1 MPRVRVAWVP
11 WRRAASS
18 ARTVSCTSGPLNGTP
33 NTPSSRVSVPVP
45 PRIVA
50 SGIRADL
57 HRGALGPGDRAAD
70 EHQVA
75 VGDQLD
81 DGEPA
86 LGHAAAAHL
95 ARSADA
101 LEHARGGRR
110 GADRARG
117 AHVVRA
123 VGLGAGGEVVALD
136 RALKALA
143 LRGPGDLHGL
153 PDLEGLHRH
162 GVAHRELA
170 RLVAELADVAQR
182 RRVGLPEVA
191 ELGAGERL
199 LAHGAEPE
207 LDGLVAVR
215 VVGSDAE
222 HGTRA
227 GLEHGDALDLSV
239 VEEALGHPELL
250 GEDRGHR
257 RSYPKASRISMS
269 TPAGRWSS
277 RWSESTVFG
286 VGWWMSI
293 RRLCVRISKC
303 SWESLSLKGERTT
316 VYRFFSVGSGT
327 GPETVAPVRVAVST
341 ISLAAV
347 SMADAS

>member
-50 SGIRADL
+50 SGICTDL

-70 EHQVA
+70 EHQVP

-110 GADRARG
+110 GADRARR

-123 VGLGAGGEVVALD
+123 VRLRTGGGVLGLD
-136 RALKALA
+136 RALEALPLGLAGDLDGLADLERLDRDGVADGQLAGLVAELGEVARRRGTRLLEVPQLA
-143 LRGPGDLHGL
+143 LGERLL
-153 PDLEGLHRH
+153 
-162 GVAHRELA
+162 AHAAERELA
-170 RLVAELADVAQR
+170 RLVA
-182 RRVGLPEVA
+182 
-191 ELGAGERL
+191 
-199 LAHGAEPE
+199 
-207 LDGLVAVR
+207 VR
-215 VVGSDAE
+215 VVRADPG
-222 HGTRA
+222 HRTGA
-227 GLEHGDALDLSV
+227 GLEHGDALD
-239 VEEALGHPELL
+239 A
-250 GEDRGHR
+250 
-257 RSYPKASRISMS
+257 A
-269 TPAGRWSS
+269 
-277 RWSESTVFG
+277 F
-286 VGWWMSI
+286 VG
-293 RRLCVRISKC
+293 
-303 SWESLSLKGERTT
+303 
-316 VYRFFSVGSGT
+316 
-327 GPETVAPVRVAVST
+327 
-341 ISLAAV
+341 
-347 SMADAS
+347 

>member
-70 EHQVA
+70 EHQVP

-86 LGHAAAAHL
+86 LGHAPAAHL
-95 ARSADA
+95 AGAADA
-101 LEHARGGRR
+101 LEHARGRRR

-136 RALKALA
+136 RALEPLA
-143 LRGPGDLHGL
+143 LRGAGDLHGL
-153 PDLEGLHRH
+153 PDLERLDGD
-162 GVAHRELA
+162 GVAHRELP

-182 RRVGLPEVA
+182 RRVGLLEVP
-191 ELGAGERL
+191 ELGAAERL
-199 LAHGAEPE
+199 LADGAEAE
-207 LDGLVAVR
+207 LDGLVAVD
-215 VVGSDAE
+215 VGRADAQ
-222 HGTRA
+222 HGARA
-227 GLEHGDALDLSV
+227 GLEHGDALDLAV
-239 VEEALGHPELL
+239 LEEPLGHAELL

-257 RSYPKASRISMS
+257 LP
-269 TPAGRWSS
+269 
-277 RWSESTVFG
+277 
-286 VGWWMSI
+286 
-293 RRLCVRISKC
+293 
-303 SWESLSLKGERTT
+303 
-316 VYRFFSVGSGT
+316 
-327 GPETVAPVRVAVST
+327 
-341 ISLAAV
+341 
-347 SMADAS
+347 